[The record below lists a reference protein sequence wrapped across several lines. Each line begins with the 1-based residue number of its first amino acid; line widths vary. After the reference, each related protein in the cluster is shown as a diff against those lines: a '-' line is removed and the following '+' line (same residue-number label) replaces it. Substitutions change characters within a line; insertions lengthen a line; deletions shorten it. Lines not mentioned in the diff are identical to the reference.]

1 LLQDKLKLPQK
12 LLILIS
18 VPLFFELL
26 FVGSL
31 IVLQRQAELEAA
43 SYARSQRII
52 AETNHVVRLI
62 YEASSA
68 FLIYT
73 ITDSPKA
80 AERFKTNLTQIPQST
95 STMKELVASDPA
107 ESLAAKRI
115 DRLAQRIAALLDK
128 AYQEKLHDSL
138 FWRSYEV
145 RTDIF
150 KMTDTMVGE
159 SYAITEQERAK
170 EQNGPSRES
179 HWRNLVVGCLLVG
192 VTGSVLIT
200 ALLVFVVNQ
209 DILKRLAVMIDNV
222 NRLSGQ
228 LPLNKPV
235 KGNDEIAQL
244 DATFHRMADAL
255 SAATQKERALI
266 ENSVDIICSLDSRPS
281 FTALS
286 PSCSRVWQYDPGEL
300 IGKPLSK
307 ILSPVSLQSALLAL
321 QSAMRD
327 NQPFTLENRVLAK
340 NGAPVDTY
348 WTGRW
353 SDKDQSFICI
363 ARDTTEQKKIE
374 RLKREFVEMV
384 GHDIKTPLMSTE
396 LFLTFLASGANHS
409 LPDELRSQAQLAE
422 MNVTRLI
429 RLVKNLL
436 DLERLEAGRLSI
448 ERKITSA
455 AKLLE
460 RSLVAVQAFAENCGV
475 TIAIPQS
482 RILLYGDE
490 DALVQVLV
498 NLLSN
503 AVKFSESG
511 QVVKVSVSE
520 TEREAE
526 FKVTDS
532 GRGIPEDART
542 RIFDPYEQVD
552 LADQRLKGGS
562 GLGLAICKSIIDMH
576 GGRIGVDSESGKGS
590 TVWFTIPSPDQEDS
604 SPKAAGEYA

>member
-1 LLQDKLKLPQK
+1 
-12 LLILIS
+12 
-18 VPLFFELL
+18 
-26 FVGSL
+26 
-31 IVLQRQAELEAA
+31 
-43 SYARSQRII
+43 
-52 AETNHVVRLI
+52 
-62 YEASSA
+62 
-68 FLIYT
+68 
-73 ITDSPKA
+73 
-80 AERFKTNLTQIPQST
+80 
-95 STMKELVASDPA
+95 
-107 ESLAAKRI
+107 
-115 DRLAQRIAALLDK
+115 
-128 AYQEKLHDSL
+128 
-138 FWRSYEV
+138 
-145 RTDIF
+145 
-150 KMTDTMVGE
+150 
-159 SYAITEQERAK
+159 
-170 EQNGPSRES
+170 
-179 HWRNLVVGCLLVG
+179 
-192 VTGSVLIT
+192 
-200 ALLVFVVNQ
+200 
-209 DILKRLAVMIDNV
+209 
-222 NRLSGQ
+222 
-228 LPLNKPV
+228 
-235 KGNDEIAQL
+235 
-244 DATFHRMADAL
+244 
-255 SAATQKERALI
+255 
-266 ENSVDIICSLDSRPS
+266 
-281 FTALS
+281 
-286 PSCSRVWQYDPGEL
+286 
-300 IGKPLSK
+300 
-307 ILSPVSLQSALLAL
+307 
-321 QSAMRD
+321 MRD